1 MKGIN
6 LFRIFS
12 LIFLIFFLGGCVG
25 KPSINDP
32 NLSDLDLNLEDF
44 FNGEVI
50 AYGQFQDVFG
60 TVRSRFKVDISGTF
74 DGNRLELEET
84 FVYSDKTKMKRN
96 WTLVKLT
103 DSEWEG
109 KAPDVLGVA
118 KGTEVGDLFN
128 WQYQIDLPVGDRLLR
143 VKFDDWMWLFNDNK
157 LFNKAYVQKYGL
169 TIGEVIIFFEKL
181 S

>member
-12 LIFLIFFLGGCVG
+12 LIFLIFLLGGCVG

-74 DGNRLELEET
+74 DGNRLELEDT

-109 KAPDVLGVA
+109 KASDVLGIA

-157 LFNKAYVQKYGL
+157 LLNKAYVQKYGL
-169 TIGEVIIFFEKL
+169 TIGEVVIFFEKL

>member
-1 MKGIN
+1 
-6 LFRIFS
+6 
-12 LIFLIFFLGGCVG
+12 
-25 KPSINDP
+25 
-32 NLSDLDLNLEDF
+32 
-44 FNGEVI
+44 
-50 AYGQFQDVFG
+50 
-60 TVRSRFKVDISGTF
+60 
-74 DGNRLELEET
+74 
-84 FVYSDKTKMKRN
+84 MKRN

-128 WQYQIDLPVGDRLLR
+128 WQYQIDLPVGGRLLR

-157 LFNKAYVQKYGL
+157 LLNKAYVQKYGL

>member
-74 DGNRLELEET
+74 D
-84 FVYSDKTKMKRN
+84 
-96 WTLVKLT
+96 
-103 DSEWEG
+103 
-109 KAPDVLGVA
+109 
-118 KGTEVGDLFN
+118 
-128 WQYQIDLPVGDRLLR
+128 
-143 VKFDDWMWLFNDNK
+143 
-157 LFNKAYVQKYGL
+157 
-169 TIGEVIIFFEKL
+169 
-181 S
+181 